1 MQYLGRQI
9 DESDR
14 LILEIAKGMDSCR
27 RLIAI
32 PGIGPLTAT
41 ATIAAIGNGAAF
53 KKGRG
58 FAAWLGVVPGEQ
70 SSGGKQKLTGTSKR
84 GNKYLRKLFVQG
96 AHSVL
101 LQKNKQSVGLS
112 TWLADLT
119 ARKRKQVAT
128 VAMANKM
135 ARMVWAVL
143 PKGEPIARRCCS
155 NPPKWLADDACRTTG
170 LEIRRDSHIRKPSTA
185 AD

>member
-1 MQYLGRQI
+1 M
-9 DESDR
+9 
-14 LILEIAKGMDSCR
+14 AKGLDSCR

-70 SSGGKQKLTGTSKR
+70 STGGKQKLTGTSKR

-96 AHSVL
+96 AHAVL
-101 LQKNKQSVGLS
+101 LQRDKQPAGLS
-112 TWLADLT
+112 TWLTDLT
-119 ARKRKQVAT
+119 ARKRIPVAT

-135 ARMVWAVL
+135 ARMAWAVL
-143 PKGEPIARRCCS
+143 SKGEAYR
-155 NPPKWLADDACRTTG
+155 PPQLVLPGEA
-170 LEIRRDSHIRKPSTA
+170 
-185 AD
+185 